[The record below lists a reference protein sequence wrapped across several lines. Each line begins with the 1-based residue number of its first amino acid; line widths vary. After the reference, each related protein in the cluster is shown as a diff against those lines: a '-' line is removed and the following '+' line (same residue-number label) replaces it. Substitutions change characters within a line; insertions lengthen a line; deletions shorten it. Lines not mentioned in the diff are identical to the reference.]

1 MQKKAADESALKI
14 DEATANKRIVISE
27 ISPQVDDG
35 RYPAKFCVGDT
46 VDVSSIVF
54 SDGHVELAVDLEI
67 QPPRGGVVTKVAMQP
82 VGNDHWTAKH
92 SLTVR
97 GAYTFEIV
105 AWRDDF
111 ATWLSD
117 ARKR

>member
-46 VDVSSIVF
+46 VDVGAIVF

-67 QPPRGGVVTKVAMQP
+67 QPPRDGVVTNVAMQP
-82 VGNDHWTAKH
+82 VVNDHWTAKH
-92 SLTVR
+92 SLIVR
-97 GAYTFEIV
+97 GAG
-105 AWRDDF
+105 AGGGGAGRGD
-111 ATWLSD
+111 
-117 ARKR
+117 